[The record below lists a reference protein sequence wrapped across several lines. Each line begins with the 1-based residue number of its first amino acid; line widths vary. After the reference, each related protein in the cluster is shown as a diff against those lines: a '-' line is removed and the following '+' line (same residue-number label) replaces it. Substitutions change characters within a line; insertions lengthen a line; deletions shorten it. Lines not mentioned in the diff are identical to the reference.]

1 MEEELGRGFWLK
13 LLGICL
19 AIGVG
24 GLLLFGLLG
33 TVWYAWGFFGTLIF
47 FGGILLIWAWIY
59 DHKQAKPADY

>member
-1 MEEELGRGFWLK
+1 MEDELGKGFWLK

-24 GLLLFGLLG
+24 GMLLFALLG
-33 TVWYAWGFFGTLIF
+33 TAWYAWGGFATIVL